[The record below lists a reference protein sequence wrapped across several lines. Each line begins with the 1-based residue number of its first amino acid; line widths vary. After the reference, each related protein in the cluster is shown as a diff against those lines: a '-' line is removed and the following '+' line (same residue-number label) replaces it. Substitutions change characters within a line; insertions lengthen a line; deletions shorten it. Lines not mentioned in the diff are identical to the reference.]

1 MKKSV
6 TAKFIVYIAVLLIVI
21 CGSLGLI
28 ANATSSNAL
37 INSIE
42 QQLPAKAEDGARLVA
57 SRIDTRLKSII
68 TLTKMPAMKSMD
80 WSTQYA
86 ILEQVQESLEFTHM
100 GVAAYNGHCTFTN
113 GMTIDLADRDYFIRA
128 LAGQPCMSDPV
139 VSRIDGSLIVA
150 FAAYMIITTTY
161 GECW

>member
-6 TAKFIVYIAVLLIVI
+6 TAQFIVYIAVLLIVI

-42 QQLPAKAEDGARLVA
+42 QQLPAKAEDGANLVA
-57 SRIDTRLKSII
+57 SRIDARLESII

>member
-6 TAKFIVYIAVLLIVI
+6 TSQFVVYIAVLLIVI

-57 SRIDTRLKSII
+57 SRIDARLESII

-80 WSTQYA
+80 WSPSTDTGPSTRA
-86 ILEQVQESLEFTHM
+86 SGVHTH
-100 GVAAYNGHCTFTN
+100 
-113 GMTIDLADRDYFIRA
+113 
-128 LAGQPCMSDPV
+128 
-139 VSRIDGSLIVA
+139 GSSCLQWTLYV
-150 FAAYMIITTTY
+150 YQWY
-161 GECW
+161 DH